1 MQHVVPFAEYAPELR
16 PLLGGKNASLGEMT
30 AAGLPVPPGFAVTTA
45 AFAAHLAGAEVSRDV
60 KDLLS
65 RVDLSDPTA
74 LEETSAAVRA
84 RVEATPLAPEVAEAV
99 AAAYERLCDGCGI
112 AGMPVAVRSSA
123 TCEDA
128 PDASFAGEHDSFL
141 WVHGPEDVI
150 GHVVRCWS
158 SLWTAR
164 AISYRAGTG
173 YADAVVAMSVGVQ
186 KMVRP
191 VASGVAFTL
200 NPSNGDR
207 SQVAIDASW
216 GLGEPVVSGEV
227 TPDNW
232 LVDKVLWEITSR
244 KVSNKT
250 IELRVEGDAL
260 VRVDLTGERA
270 TGPCLTDAEIKA
282 VARLARAAERHYGSP
297 QDIEWALDSELE
309 SPENVLLLQSRPET
323 VWSRKERPPVATSTN
338 VMDSIVSTLCAP
350 IHTRPQSAS

>member
-1 MQHVVPFAEYAPELR
+1 
-16 PLLGGKNASLGEMT
+16 
-30 AAGLPVPPGFAVTTA
+30 
-45 AFAAHLAGAEVSRDV
+45 
-60 KDLLS
+60 
-65 RVDLSDPTA
+65 
-74 LEETSAAVRA
+74 
-84 RVEATPLAPEVAEAV
+84 
-99 AAAYERLCDGCGI
+99 
-112 AGMPVAVRSSA
+112 
-123 TCEDA
+123 
-128 PDASFAGEHDSFL
+128 
-141 WVHGPEDVI
+141 
-150 GHVVRCWS
+150 
-158 SLWTAR
+158 
-164 AISYRAGTG
+164 
-173 YADAVVAMSVGVQ
+173 MSVGVQ